1 MICKRCKSQIFNGAA
16 SCPFCGAIVGAEN
29 ETDTTHPTI
38 PDLNTAP
45 EPSGMPDLTA
55 NPAPAVP
62 PVTPPAAGTPPT
74 AVPPVQPPSGAL
86 PTLTP
91 FGEQPNPVQ
100 PQHPSGSLPTLT
112 PFGEQPNPVQPPQ
125 QPSGML
131 PPLSP
136 FGEQPNPVQPP
147 ASPFGQPETKQDAF
161 QSTGLPQNTA
171 YAGLP
176 PLNETAAAK
185 GVIPMRL
192 TAKILIVVALLCFC
206 LPFVTVSCSM
216 GEYGEQEIG
225 TYSGFQ
231 LMTGDLEYEDPS
243 KQMNDQM
250 DSMFGEGFFDDWE
263 YGDDE
268 DDAWLWDDD
277 EDEDED
283 ADEDEDEDEP
293 SAAAAA
299 EEDLEQEPPRKNYF
313 LIGAFL
319 SGIAAFGLLF
329 IKGKRLEIF
338 SMALCAIASA
348 LTMISSVT
356 FVSFYHVTENPEMAD
371 LITVKTR
378 YGIYVVLVTFI
389 LGGLAA
395 LKEHFDQYSS
405 DGY

>member
-38 PDLNTAP
+38 PDLNAAP
-45 EPSGMPDLTA
+45 EPSGMPDLTM
-55 NPAPAVP
+55 NPAASPAVP
-62 PVTPPAAGTPPT
+62 PAIPPAAGTPPT
-74 AVPPVQPPSGAL
+74 AVPPVQPP
-86 PTLTP
+86 T
-91 FGEQPNPVQ
+91 
-100 PQHPSGSLPTLT
+100 GSLPTLT
-112 PFGEQPNPVQPPQ
+112 PFGEQPNPLQPP

-136 FGEQPNPVQPP
+136 FGEQPNSVQPP
-147 ASPFGQPETKQDAF
+147 ASPFGEQLNPVQPPEAPFGQPETRQEAF
-161 QSTGLPQNTA
+161 HSTGLPENTA

-216 GEYGEQEIG
+216 GEYGEEEIG
-225 TYSGFQ
+225 TYSGYQ
-231 LMTGDLEYEDPS
+231 LMTGDLDYEDPS
-243 KQMNDQM
+243 KKMNDQM
-250 DSMFGEGFFDDWE
+250 NSMFGEGFFDDWE
-263 YGDDE
+263 YSDDE
-268 DDAWLWDDD
+268 DEEWLWDDE
-277 EDEDED
+277 EDGSEE
-283 ADEDEDEDEP
+283 AETP

-348 LTMISSVT
+348 LTMISSLT

-395 LKEHFDQYSS
+395 LKEHFDQNSS

>member
-38 PDLNTAP
+38 PDLNAAP

-74 AVPPVQPPSGAL
+74 AVPPVQP
-86 PTLTP
+86 
-91 FGEQPNPVQ
+91 
-100 PQHPSGSLPTLT
+100 PSGSLPTLT

-216 GEYGEQEIG
+216 GEYGEKEIG

-263 YGDDE
+263 YSDDE
-268 DDAWLWDDD
+268 DEEWLWDDE
-277 EDEDED
+277 EDESEE
-283 ADEDEDEDEP
+283 AETP

-348 LTMISSVT
+348 LTMISSLT

-395 LKEHFDQYSS
+395 LKEHFDQNSS

>member
-1 MICKRCKSQIFNGAA
+1 
-16 SCPFCGAIVGAEN
+16 
-29 ETDTTHPTI
+29 
-38 PDLNTAP
+38 
-45 EPSGMPDLTA
+45 MPDLTM
-55 NPAPAVP
+55 NPAAPPAVP
-62 PVTPPAAGTPPT
+62 PAIPPAAGTPPT
-74 AVPPVQPPSGAL
+74 AVPPVQPP
-86 PTLTP
+86 T
-91 FGEQPNPVQ
+91 
-100 PQHPSGSLPTLT
+100 GSLPTLT
-112 PFGEQPNPVQPPQ
+112 PFGEQPNPLQPP

-147 ASPFGQPETKQDAF
+147 ASPFGEQLNPVQPPEAPFGQPENRQEAF
-161 QSTGLPQNTA
+161 HSTGLPENTA

-216 GEYGEQEIG
+216 GEYGEEEIG
-225 TYSGFQ
+225 TYSGYQ
-231 LMTGDLEYEDPS
+231 LMTGDLDYEDPS
-243 KQMNDQM
+243 KKMDDQMN
-250 DSMFGEGFFDDWE
+250 SMFGEGFFDDWE
-263 YGDDE
+263 YSDDE
-268 DDAWLWDDD
+268 DEEWLWDDE
-277 EDEDED
+277 EDESEE
-283 ADEDEDEDEP
+283 AETP
-293 SAAAAA
+293 SAAATAD
-299 EEDLEQEPPRKNYF
+299 EDTEQEPPRKNYF

-338 SMALCAIASA
+338 STVLCALAA
-348 LTMISSVT
+348 TLTMISSLT

-395 LKEHFDQYSS
+395 LKEHFDQNSS